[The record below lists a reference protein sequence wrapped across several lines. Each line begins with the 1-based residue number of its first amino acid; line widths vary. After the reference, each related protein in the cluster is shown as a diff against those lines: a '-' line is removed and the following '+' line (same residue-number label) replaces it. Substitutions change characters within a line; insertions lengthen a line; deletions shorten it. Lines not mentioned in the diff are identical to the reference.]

1 MASTMRSLARRLPK
15 PDTVEQKQEE
25 PVAQVQAK
33 SDPPPEPPV
42 VSDNTVDSTAPVL
55 EASQVLDAVDSVQ
68 SEPEAPVDEPSV
80 TEPSIQAEPAV
91 VSVPD
96 MVPEATAE
104 PVQPK
109 PILEKKAKPKPPPK
123 KPKAADQKKVNTPKV
138 ETDV

>member
-80 TEPSIQAEPAV
+80 TELSVQAEPAV
-91 VSVPD
+91 VPD
-96 MVPEATAE
+96 VVPEAAAE
-104 PVQPK
+104 PVQLK
-109 PILEKKAKPKPPPK
+109 PMSEKKAKPKPPPK